1 MRKVTIP
8 VAAGRNLAVLVEA
21 AVRNEILKLRGI
33 DSMAEFLARQAT
45 QMEKGD
51 DELTQSLV
59 VVSGLSGSG
68 KSIALKVL
76 EDAGYYCVDNLP
88 ATLLLEVADFL
99 ALEAHHERIAVS
111 VDARSAS
118 LPALPENIERLK
130 ARGFDCRVIYLE
142 ANTPTLLRRFS
153 ETRRRHP
160 VSGDMTLSEAIERER
175 ALLAGVAPLG
185 QRIDT
190 SELQPRVLQNWI
202 RDLLGLGAGALT
214 LLFESFSYKQGVP
227 LDADWVLD
235 ARMIANPHYDPKLRP
250 YTGRDA
256 PVIEYLEHDA
266 LAQQWLADVR
276 ALLARWLPGDRA
288 REPQPRDGGDR
299 LHRRPPSLG
308 LPRRAPGRDFP
319 RRMEGAR
326 APPRPFASG
335 ELRIEDLPLFPLLA
349 VLFPGG
355 RLPLRIFEQ
364 RYMDMAKACLK
375 DGSPFGVCLILEGG
389 EVGTPAT
396 PAAVGTTAAFRV
408 GTCRSSV
415 CCTYPPA
422 ANSASA
428 SAAGACSPTA
438 SRARPSKF

>member
-1 MRKVTIP
+1 M
-8 VAAGRNLAVLVEA
+8 
-21 AVRNEILKLRGI
+21 
-33 DSMAEFLARQAT
+33 
-45 QMEKGD
+45 
-51 DELTQSLV
+51 
-59 VVSGLSGSG
+59 VSGLSGSG

-175 ALLAGVAPLG
+175 TLLAGVAPLG

-214 LLFESFSYKQGVP
+214 LLVESFSYKQGVP

-266 LAQQWLADVR
+266 LAQQWFTDVR
-276 ALLARWLPGDRA
+276 ALLARWLPEIV
-288 REPQPRDGGDR
+288 RENRSHVTVAIGCT
-299 LHRRPPSLG
+299 
-308 LPRRAPGRDFP
+308 
-319 RRMEGAR
+319 
-326 APPRPFASG
+326 
-335 ELRIEDLPLFPLLA
+335 
-349 VLFPGG
+349 GG
-355 RLPLRIFEQ
+355 RHRSVYLAERLAE
-364 RYMDMAKACLK
+364 
-375 DGSPFGVCLILEGG
+375 
-389 EVGTPAT
+389 T
-396 PAAVGTTAAFRV
+396 FRAEWKV
-408 GTCRSSV
+408 LVRHRGLSQ
-415 CCTYPPA
+415 A
-422 ANSASA
+422 ENSA
-428 SAAGACSPTA
+428 
-438 SRARPSKF
+438 